1 MSKRD
6 RIKNNSRS
14 IREDRAAVLPPSLE
28 DEMDTRL
35 FPPTLAPDEEGVI
48 RRAGFVL
55 DINKQELR
63 FEGHQLDQDLW
74 VQMGQYLQQTKDA
87 VQWMIGDWCL
97 LGFETMD
104 AWLSDEDRARIAAVP
119 DEDDGFPQGKYKWLS
134 EMTDYKYS
142 TLRKFSYFSS
152 VFGVFRRRNT
162 LTYSHHVEVAH
173 LPEQTQERLLD
184 NAEPTNNR
192 KRLSVRDLREMVKQE
207 MGVLPE
213 PNPKSRPSAIY
224 QSLARIQQELTPAS
238 WNKLS
243 PAERRQIHNDLKV
256 TLAQIEELGID

>member
-152 VFGVFRRRNT
+152 VFPVFRRRNM
-162 LTYSHHVEVAH
+162 LSSDCCCVMPRQSARQPPGLLLAYFRSPDFSDRRHSSCSA
-173 LPEQTQERLLD
+173 RLRT
-184 NAEPTNNR
+184 ASR
-192 KRLSVRDLREMVKQE
+192 SV
-207 MGVLPE
+207 
-213 PNPKSRPSAIY
+213 NTFSA
-224 QSLARIQQELTPAS
+224 AR
-238 WNKLS
+238 
-243 PAERRQIHNDLKV
+243 
-256 TLAQIEELGID
+256 